1 ATMTGGAKPA
11 APTAGDDS
19 VTGTVTVNYLVT
31 ALFRVPAEGAGGKVS
46 LVGVERAIEST
57 SRDDSAKPE
66 GE

>member
-1 ATMTGGAKPA
+1 MKLGGRA
-11 APTAGDDS
+11 AALNQGDDS
-19 VTGTVTVNYLVT
+19 VIGTLTVEYLVT
-31 ALFRVPAEGAGGKVS
+31 ALFRIPAEGTQGKAS